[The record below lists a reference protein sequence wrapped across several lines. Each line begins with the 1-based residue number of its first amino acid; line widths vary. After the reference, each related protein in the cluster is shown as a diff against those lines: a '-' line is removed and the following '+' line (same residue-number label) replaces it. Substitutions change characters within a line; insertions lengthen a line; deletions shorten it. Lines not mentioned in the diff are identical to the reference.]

1 MMFTRILIG
10 AVLATLAMSGAAGA
24 QQLPAATQQS
34 ATIKRTPLQK
44 FERARHQIRNSV
56 CPDQPDRQIFS
67 GRRRDEFELTKTR

>member
-44 FERARHQIRNSV
+44 FDVPGTKYETV
-56 CPDQPDRQIFS
+56 CAPTSPTAKFFLDA
-67 GRRRDEFELTKTR
+67 GATNLN